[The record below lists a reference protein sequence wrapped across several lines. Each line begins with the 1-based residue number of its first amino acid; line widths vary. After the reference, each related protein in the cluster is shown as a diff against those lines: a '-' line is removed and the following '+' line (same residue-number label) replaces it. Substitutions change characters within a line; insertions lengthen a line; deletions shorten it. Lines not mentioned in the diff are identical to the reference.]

1 MPDYRL
7 SADESA
13 LLAVIPANGTTI
25 GNGKARQNL
34 DWEEERYWVARDA
47 LVDRGL
53 IARGVGRG
61 GTVFRLAEM
70 APANEVTV
78 TVPVA
83 SIDEAA
89 SIAARVA
96 QREEGLYSPL
106 AEVIRGAWS

>member
-13 LLAVIPANGTTI
+13 LAVIPANGTTI

-53 IARGVGRG
+53 IAEVLVGVEPSSVWRN
-61 GTVFRLAEM
+61 GTR
-70 APANEVTV
+70 
-78 TVPVA
+78 
-83 SIDEAA
+83 
-89 SIAARVA
+89 
-96 QREEGLYSPL
+96 Q
-106 AEVIRGAWS
+106 